1 MNECRIYPKGDA
13 VDAEIL
19 ERLRAIPASV
29 ISDSQHR
36 YGGATGLRPV
46 AGLAHGQRIAGP
58 ALTVKTRPGDNL
70 VVHRALREIEPGQI
84 LVVDAGGAIDRS
96 ILGEIMVFQ
105 AKAQGIAGIIID
117 GAIRD
122 QEGLDDMGMPTFA
135 VGVTHVGP
143 YKSGPGTIHGP
154 VQVGGTVVEDGDA
167 VVADADGIV
176 FVSKS
181 NAAEV
186 VEIAEQ
192 REANE
197 QDMIEKAKRGEMD
210 SSWVDDALIVTFVDE
225 KGRA

>member
-1 MNECRIYPKGDA
+1 M
-13 VDAEIL
+13 
-19 ERLRAIPASV
+19 

-36 YGGATGLRPV
+36 FGGATGLRPV
-46 AGLAHGQRIAGP
+46 AGLARGQRVVGP

-70 VVHRALREIEPGQI
+70 VVHRALREIEPGQV

-105 AKAQGIAGIIID
+105 AKATGIVGIIID

-135 VGVTHVGP
+135 VGVTHIGP
-143 YKSGPGTIHGP
+143 YKSGPGTIHGTI
-154 VQVGGTVVEDGDA
+154 QVGGTVVNDGDA
-167 VVADADGIV
+167 VIADADGIV
-176 FVSKS
+176 FVPKE

-186 VEIAEQ
+186 VATAEQ

-197 QDMIEKAKRGEMD
+197 QDMIAKAKRGEMD
-210 SSWVDDALIVTFVDE
+210 SSWVDDALVVTYVDE
-225 KGRA
+225 EDRA